1 MTKTPVVPKPDGTAT
16 KTADEVEQYTSGESI
31 FDTTRPEFSLMNKL
45 EKREHLK
52 EMWRLAFL
60 KAMGASNIKRI
71 FKRLHDRV
79 VTFGTTKNI
88 NRTRQD
94 IEKKI
99 LEAKPKIVLMPDDPF
114 KRFWNILMIFLLGYV
129 ATLVPYHIC
138 FIPKVPGA
146 EPTA

>member
-1 MTKTPVVPKPDGTAT
+1 M
-16 KTADEVEQYTSGESI
+16 S
-31 FDTTRPEFSLMNKL
+31 KL

-114 KRFWNILMIFLLGYV
+114 KRFWSIIMIFLLGYV

-138 FIPKVPGA
+138 FI
-146 EPTA
+146 